1 MTTLRTWRPR
11 GLRAWL
17 TAAVLMAL
25 GCRHALAADPP
36 GVATGDGAPAAGAP
50 ALRVCVDPDNLPW
63 SNEDGRGFEPR
74 VAAIVAQALGRPL
87 ELVWQP
93 MRRGFVRKTL
103 VAHRCDVLAGVPT
116 QLERVLVTRPYYRSS
131 YVIVQRADLRP
142 PLTGFDDPRLPSL
155 RIGVQL
161 IGNDLAAS
169 PPGHALARHGAIDH
183 VTGFTVDGGE
193 TPAGERMVDAVARHE
208 LDAAFA
214 WGPQVGWFAHAHAG
228 RVNVR
233 EATPPPDLPLP
244 FEFAISMAVRP
255 GDGPLRD
262 ELQAALDARR
272 ADIDAAL
279 AEYDVPRVDL
289 ADAGDRPAA
298 KVSP

>member
-1 MTTLRTWRPR
+1 MTTLRTWRQEGR
-11 GLRAWL
+11 RASL
-17 TAAVLMAL
+17 TMAVLAAL
-25 GCRHALAADPP
+25 AGQRALAADPQGAAAGG
-36 GVATGDGAPAAGAP
+36 GVPAPATP

-63 SNEDGRGFEPR
+63 SNADGRGFEPR

-87 ELVWQP
+87 QLVWQP

-103 VAHRCDVLAGVPT
+103 GAHRCDVLAGVPAE
-116 QLERVLVTRPYYRSS
+116 LERVLVTRPYYRST

-142 PLTGFDDPRLPSL
+142 PLAGFDDPRLSTL

-183 VTGFTVDGGE
+183 VTGFTVDGGD
-193 TPAGERMVDAVARHE
+193 TPVGERMVDAVARHD

-214 WGPQVGWFAHAHAG
+214 WGPQVGWFAHADAG

-233 EATPPPDLPLP
+233 AAAPPPDLPLA
-244 FEFAISMAVRP
+244 FDFAISMAVRP
-255 GDGPLRD
+255 GDKPLRD
-262 ELQAALDARR
+262 QLQAALDGRR

-289 ADAGDRPAA
+289 DDAGDRTPA